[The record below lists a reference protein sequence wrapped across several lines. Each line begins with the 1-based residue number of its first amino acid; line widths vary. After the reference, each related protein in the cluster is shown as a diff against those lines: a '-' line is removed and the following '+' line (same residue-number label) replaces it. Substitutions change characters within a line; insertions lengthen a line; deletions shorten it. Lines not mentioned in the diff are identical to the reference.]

1 MIPTGGILT
10 GKNSGIK
17 IIEPVISS
25 ASEVYGGYCSLGDI
39 VMTTLRLKVL
49 TSVPGYTRQISVPAP
64 KYGAF
69 TVYDSDNANRFQ
81 INDSGVFQNVATLEA
96 GDYTVFAIYIK

>member
-1 MIPTGGILT
+1 ML
-10 GKNSGIK
+10 NSGIK
-17 IIEPVISS
+17 MVIREPVISS
-25 ASEVYGGYCSLGDI
+25 ASEAYGGYCALGDI
-39 VMTTLRLKVL
+39 IMTTLRLKVL
-49 TSVPGYTRQISVPAP
+49 TSVSGYTRQISVPAP

-96 GDYTVFAIYIK
+96 GDYTVYAIYIK